1 MHTHYDNLKVVRS
14 APPEVIKAAYRALSQ
29 RYHPDRNPG
38 PDAERVMRI
47 LNDAYAV
54 LGDPERRAAYD
65 RELAADERAPS
76 SRAWASADARPAA
89 RPAGDG
95 GEGAAVFSAASS
107 ARRLFAAAAASAQK
121 LQTPVAPALGISVCR
136 CFARLF
142 DLGWEAGA
150 LGAAV
155 ALLLGAHCRA
165 FSVWLSEPG
174 NPALFAMLC
183 LPVAMVVDASVYYVA
198 GNTPGKA
205 LLGLKIT
212 TLDGGRLSWPAYVR
226 RNLAVWARGLGCG
239 IPLVS
244 LIAMW
249 RRAREASVGAD
260 VSYDM
265 KTGHQVSAAPIG
277 VVRKMAFGVLS
288 VGLVAVAVAPPPVR
302 PAGGPQ
308 GGHPSPPA
316 VAMAAPSPVDKKGAL
331 PPPRASSWINP
342 MTGGS
347 ATLDGLW
354 RRSSFA
360 AADRGTVYSFSARDG
375 HTTVLF
381 AAQDA
386 PAVSMGDYVLAYL
399 RGNAF
404 AMNLSP
410 PDAVDHADGI
420 DTWTADGHLN
430 AKPAVAIHV
439 ELRHIGA
446 SYWRMVVMRSPRVP
460 LADEGVGRL
469 VQRLWATVPSA

>member
-38 PDAERVMRI
+38 PEAERVMRI

-65 RELAADERAPS
+65 RELAACERAPS
-76 SRAWASADARPAA
+76 SRAWTSADARPAA
-89 RPAGDG
+89 QPAGDG
-95 GEGAAVFSAASS
+95 GDGAPAFLSASS
-107 ARRLFAAAAASAQK
+107 AGRFFAAAAASAQK

-150 LGAAV
+150 LGAVV
-155 ALLLGAHCRA
+155 ALLLGAHSRV
-165 FSVWLSEPG
+165 FSAWLSEPG

-183 LPVAMVVDASVYYVA
+183 LPLAMVVDASVYCVA

-212 TLDGGRLSWPAYVR
+212 TLDGGRLSWPAYLQ

-239 IPLVS
+239 IPFVNLV
-244 LIAMW
+244 AMW

-260 VSYDM
+260 VVYDM
-265 KTGHQVSAAPIG
+265 KTGHQVSAAHIG
-277 VVRKMAFGVLS
+277 VVRKMTFGVLS
-288 VGLVAVAVAPPPVR
+288 VALVAVAVAPPSVR
-302 PAGGPQ
+302 LAGGPQ
-308 GGHPSPPA
+308 AVHGSPAA
-316 VAMAAPSPVDKKGAL
+316 VAMAAPSPVEKKVAL

-347 ATLDGLW
+347 ATVDGLW
-354 RRSSFA
+354 NRSSFA
-360 AADRGTVYSFSARDG
+360 AADRGTVYSFSARDVR
-375 HTTVLF
+375 TTVLF

-386 PAVSMGDYVLAYL
+386 PTVSMGDYVLAYL
-399 RGNAF
+399 RGTAL

-410 PDAVDHADGI
+410 PDAVEHAGGI
-420 DTWTADGHLN
+420 GTWTADGHLN

-446 SYWRMVVMRSPRVP
+446 SCWRVVVMRSPRAPV
-460 LADEGVGRL
+460 ADDRVGRL